1 MTSLFESRKESI
13 NRFGERWGVVLK
25 TSGSKKYKLTSGEEF
40 HPFQYFGPSI
50 SKVTV

>member
-1 MTSLFESRKESI
+1 MTSLFESRKEGL
-13 NRFGERWGVVLK
+13 NRFGEGRRVVLK
-25 TSGSKKYKLTSGEEF
+25 ASVSKKYKLTSEEF